1 MNFKEE
7 DNSTSPTSASFLSNS
22 PKTPLSTTTDDV
34 PLTLDTQSVSLSD
47 LRDVRR
53 VVESTKTWLGTN
65 RTKRVEKRE
74 EVEGGEEGGGGG
86 GPRIGKKRMADNEM
100 GLGEDGCVSSSF
112 PLLRLSCA
120 H

>member
-1 MNFKEE
+1 MNVKEE
-7 DNSTSPTSASFLSNS
+7 DDSTSPTSTSFLSNS

-34 PLTLDTQSVSLSD
+34 PLTLGTQTVSLSD
-47 LRDVRR
+47 LTDVRR

-65 RTKRVEKRE
+65 RTKKVEKRE
-74 EVEGGEEGGGGG
+74 EGEGGEEEGGGG
-86 GPRIGKKRMADNEM
+86 GPRIGKKRMADDEM

-112 PLLRLSCA
+112 PSSRLFCA